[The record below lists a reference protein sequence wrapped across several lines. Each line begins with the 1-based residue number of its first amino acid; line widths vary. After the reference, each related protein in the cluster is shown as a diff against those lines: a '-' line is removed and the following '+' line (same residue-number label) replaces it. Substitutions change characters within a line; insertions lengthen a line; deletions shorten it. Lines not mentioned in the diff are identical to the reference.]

1 MESAILPLFI
11 DTEVSLSAF
20 DNRIDFQDCWK
31 LILMTWGYFLPTFS
45 SRTNLKLHNIP
56 VTPSLDKKVIT
67 NLDSSKVSGPD
78 SIAVLVL
85 KNCQSKLSYL
95 LAKIFNMFLKESWGM
110 LGRGL
115 KTIVLLLMTFLMML
129 FLILLSL
136 LMILLSSQIVIRHLI
151 CGTNYNWL
159 LNLIWLKRHWTGA
172 GSGLLILMLEK
183 LNLFCL
189 TGLITLELLLWKW
202 LGLFSK
208 ENHLFWF
215 WHWFF
220 VLN

>member
-1 MESAILPLFI
+1 
-11 DTEVSLSAF
+11 
-20 DNRIDFQDCWK
+20 
-31 LILMTWGYFLPTFS
+31 MTWGYFLPTFS

-115 KTIVLLLMTFLMML
+115 KTIVLLFLFLHFACYTLMTFLMML

-159 LNLIWLKRHWTGA
+159 LNLIWLKRHC
-172 GSGLLILMLEK
+172 GLGQEVA
-183 LNLFCL
+183 C
-189 TGLITLELLLWKW
+189 
-202 LGLFSK
+202 
-208 ENHLFWF
+208 WF
-215 WHWFF
+215 
-220 VLN
+220 